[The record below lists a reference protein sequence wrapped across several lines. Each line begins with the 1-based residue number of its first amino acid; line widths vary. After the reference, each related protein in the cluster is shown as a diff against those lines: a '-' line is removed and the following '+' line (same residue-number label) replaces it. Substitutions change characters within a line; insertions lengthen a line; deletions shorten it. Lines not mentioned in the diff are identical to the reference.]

1 MRPPN
6 KLIINTIDENKFS
19 SLSSTIVNL
28 STITIVDDVD
38 PNNRTVLPSFDY
50 VNNAFSSL
58 KTTIDNIQSKVLGFD
73 SNTTLIQISG
83 ISDVISSLEQLST
96 ETLSNLSSY
105 DVGSTVVIKNPD
117 NQTYYYTI

>member
-83 ISDVISSLEQLST
+83 ICDVISSLEQLST

>member
-28 STITIVDDVD
+28 STITIVDDTD

>member
-19 SLSSTIVNL
+19 SLSNTIVNL
-28 STITIVDDVD
+28 STITIVDDAD
-38 PNNRTVLPSFDY
+38 PNNRTVIPSFDY
-50 VNNAFSSL
+50 VNNTFSSL

-96 ETLSNLSSY
+96 ATLDNLSSY

-117 NQTYYYTI
+117 NQNYYYTI

>member
-38 PNNRTVLPSFDY
+38 PNNRTVIPSLDY
-50 VNNAFSSL
+50 VNNTVSSL

-83 ISDVISSLEQLST
+83 LSDVISSLEQLST
-96 ETLSNLSSY
+96 ATLSNLSSY

-117 NQTYYYTI
+117 NQTYYYTV

>member
-38 PNNRTVLPSFDY
+38 PNNRTVIPSFDY
-50 VNNAFSSL
+50 VNNSFSSL

-96 ETLSNLSSY
+96 ATLSNLSSY

>member
-96 ETLSNLSSY
+96 ATLSNLSSY

>member
-28 STITIVDDVD
+28 STITIVDDAD

-83 ISDVISSLEQLST
+83 LSDVISSLEQLST
-96 ETLSNLSSY
+96 ATLSNLSSY

>member
-28 STITIVDDVD
+28 STIPIVDDVD

-96 ETLSNLSSY
+96 ATLSNLSSY

>member
-38 PNNRTVLPSFDY
+38 PNNRTVIPSFDY
-50 VNNAFSSL
+50 VNNSFSSL

-83 ISDVISSLEQLST
+83 VSDVISSLEQLST